1 MNLAKSLCT
10 NYQLTIATDG
20 YVTSPITVRCGVL
33 QGDSLSPFLFNLV
46 INTLINTIKQD
57 KINCMGYVYA
67 CSKTLNA
74 VC

>member
-33 QGDSLSPFLFNLV
+33 QGDSLSPLLFNLV
-46 INTLINTIKQD
+46 VNALINTIKQD
-57 KINCMGYVYA
+57 KTNCIGYVYD
-67 CSKTLNA
+67 STLA
-74 VC
+74 PKH